1 MILSAGLRDHGEELE
16 DKDRPLHMT
25 LYDPEQHTEGY
36 PRIYIESRYLDKDN
50 KSLQSTSKT
59 SLKSNGSKVF
69 AYSVSS
75 NKTTPEPD
83 QSLSSDNT
91 ESAKFITL
99 SNNVH
104 EVEALF
110 TMNDKKLIQG
120 KQSEAELRQKFKN
133 LVVAF
138 EEEKH
143 SKDKLRLKRDK
154 MKAQLKEATEALL
167 EAQMDNG
174 ELIKHLKDEE
184 SQKQFYQ
191 VECTSLKDEIELL
204 KRKLHVLESLE
215 KERREKVDEDA
226 DSTGLLRLESQLSM
240 DCEMN
245 YKTLYD
251 GMSTRHQEMEG
262 IMSGTIERMK
272 MELSDLK
279 LENLGL
285 QTKNCELS
293 EKVEVLEPK
302 WKEKT
307 KELDNIHEM
316 IEALNM
322 QIVEVQEKCSQGLCV
337 SGQQLEKELK
347 EKDDIMN
354 TLQSQLSKSRMKRKE
369 LNNAMATLEKQVSE
383 MENSRNKADEKY
395 IELVKEAEQL
405 KCKLVD
411 RDELCNSGCCSSGMK
426 SVSKDSETK
435 YIVKNREDTI
445 TTLSAKVEKLTGKK
459 DELRKELAVYKMEMI
474 NNENITKETER
485 LNRKLTNELASL
497 KEEIT
502 MSRRRCEDGSCRSG
516 SAKESELLAET
527 RAELNIRRKEC
538 QEFVEEIADNRRKL
552 SELCRTRDDLKTKVS
567 DLEAMLEKT
576 KTHSRLLTNET
587 VSLSTQLA
595 DMERKL
601 EVETSKR
608 EDSEQKDVQAT
619 AIDTVE
625 KHDKLLPI
633 SRTSSQVSSLS
644 DFMQQIS
651 GGTEKEENSVPESD
665 ELSEARKKIS
675 RQKEKIKNLKTEYLN
690 LKDLKREDYTSLQG
704 LLRTTLENCKELER
718 KVKSQSA
725 ALEVAKVKGWAVTVE
740 PPSEYREEGLR
751 GEQKQFG
758 YNKQTRVQLDEN
770 IQQNSPRRQSML
782 TRSESWDK
790 LLLPPEILQVPQ
802 VVTNFKPGHNR
813 NPSELSH
820 VFSHNETQL
829 LEELEYLEHA
839 NKSLEN
845 EVENLIMSEK
855 SLQRKLRD
863 AKLELEMLIERV
875 ETVKSEKKAVEIE
888 RDKQKKSSKKQKKK
902 IRELQKKKDDIEK
915 ELKMYEELQTIR
927 RQEFEMLQLP
937 KSGYT
942 SPKSTSEADEPI
954 TPSPSSTKSRVNL
967 TGSLQ
972 TFKNQAAVLE
982 EKIDE
987 QRGEIAEKDR
997 TIKRLTN
1004 KINEHGEPQEIIRAL
1019 NLELKETKDQCSKL
1033 KGELKEGRKAEEYLL
1048 TDLER
1053 HKQQLNELQECQKS
1067 SIDSLSSMEIE
1078 VRETKEKLDVN
1089 I

>member
-1 MILSAGLRDHGEELE
+1 M
-16 DKDRPLHMT
+16 
-25 LYDPEQHTEGY
+25 YVFQ
-36 PRIYIESRYLDKDN
+36 DN

-75 NKTTPEPD
+75 KKSTPEPD

-120 KQSEAELRQKFKN
+120 KLSEAELRQKFKN
-133 LVVAF
+133 LIVAF

-167 EAQMDNG
+167 EAQIDNG

-215 KERREKVDEDA
+215 KERREKVDEDT
-226 DSTGLLRLESQLSM
+226 DSTGLLRLESQISM

-251 GMSTRHQEMEG
+251 GMTTRHQEMEG

-285 QTKNCELS
+285 QTKNSELS
-293 EKVEVLEPK
+293 EKVDVLEPK
-302 WKEKT
+302 WKEKE

-316 IEALNM
+316 IGALNM
-322 QIVEVQEKCSQGLCV
+322 QIVEVQEKCSQGICV
-337 SGQQLEKELK
+337 SGQQLDKELK
-347 EKDDIMN
+347 EKDEIMN
-354 TLQSQLSKSRMKRKE
+354 TLQSQLSKSRIKRKE

-383 MENSRNKADEKY
+383 MENSRNRADEKY

-445 TTLSAKVEKLTGKK
+445 TALTAKVEKLTGKK

-485 LNRKLTNELASL
+485 LNRKLTNELGSL
-497 KEEIT
+497 KEEIAV
-502 MSRRRCEDGSCRSG
+502 SRKRCEDGSCRSG
-516 SAKESELLAET
+516 SAKESEMLAET

-538 QEFVEEIADNRRKL
+538 QEFVEEIADNRKKL
-552 SELCRTRDDLKTKVS
+552 SELCRTRDDLKTKVR

-608 EDSEQKDVQAT
+608 EDSVRKDVQAT
-619 AIDTVE
+619 AIDAVE
-625 KHDKLLPI
+625 KHDNLLPI

-651 GGTEKEENSVPESD
+651 GGTEKKENGVPESD
-665 ELSEARKKIS
+665 ELLEARKKIS

-690 LKDLKREDYTSLQG
+690 LKDLVSETNAQIYDIMSGEKLCVRPSCKELRHKVDKSITEIDLLKSKLEHVEMKNIDLTVDLTTTTNKFAKKREDYTSLQG

-740 PPSEYREEGLR
+740 TPSEYREEGLR

-770 IQQNSPRRQSML
+770 SLQNSPRVREPRQGR
-782 TRSESWDK
+782 T
-790 LLLPPEILQVPQ
+790 V
-802 VVTNFKPGHNR
+802 
-813 NPSELSH
+813 
-820 VFSHNETQL
+820 
-829 LEELEYLEHA
+829 
-839 NKSLEN
+839 
-845 EVENLIMSEK
+845 
-855 SLQRKLRD
+855 QRVR
-863 AKLELEMLIERV
+863 
-875 ETVKSEKKAVEIE
+875 
-888 RDKQKKSSKKQKKK
+888 
-902 IRELQKKKDDIEK
+902 
-915 ELKMYEELQTIR
+915 
-927 RQEFEMLQLP
+927 
-937 KSGYT
+937 
-942 SPKSTSEADEPI
+942 
-954 TPSPSSTKSRVNL
+954 SPSRN
-967 TGSLQ
+967 
-972 TFKNQAAVLE
+972 
-982 EKIDE
+982 
-987 QRGEIAEKDR
+987 
-997 TIKRLTN
+997 
-1004 KINEHGEPQEIIRAL
+1004 
-1019 NLELKETKDQCSKL
+1019 
-1033 KGELKEGRKAEEYLL
+1033 
-1048 TDLER
+1048 
-1053 HKQQLNELQECQKS
+1053 
-1067 SIDSLSSMEIE
+1067 LSSLMANFE
-1078 VRETKEKLDVN
+1078 N
-1089 I
+1089 